1 MPQLQS
7 KLVRNERR
15 KLTATLLNTLA
26 AGSLLTAIIGPAVG
40 FGDGTAHLLS
50 VRRWLLGA
58 MIWGLVGLG
67 SHLMALARIGWL
79 EE

>member
-1 MPQLQS
+1 MPQPPS

-40 FGDGTAHLLS
+40 FGEGTAHLPAFGH
-50 VRRWLLGA
+50 WLLGA
-58 MIWGLVGLG
+58 ITWGLVGVG
-67 SHLMALARIGWL
+67 SHIMALARISRL

>member
-1 MPQLQS
+1 MAEPRS

-15 KLTATLLNTLA
+15 KLTAALLNTLA

-40 FGDGTAHLLS
+40 FGEGTAHLPS
-50 VRRWLLGA
+50 VGRWLFSA
-58 MIWGLVGLG
+58 MIWGFGGLG
-67 SHLMALARIGWL
+67 SHVMALARISRL